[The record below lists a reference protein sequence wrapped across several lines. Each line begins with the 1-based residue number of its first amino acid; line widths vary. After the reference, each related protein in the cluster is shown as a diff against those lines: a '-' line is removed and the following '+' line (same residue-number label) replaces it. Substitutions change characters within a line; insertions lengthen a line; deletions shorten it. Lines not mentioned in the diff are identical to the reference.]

1 MIDVE
6 AAEAEVWFVSCT
18 VSFHSILA
26 NIFPLVLVKIRIKP
40 IGFSNFEILFAL
52 LTLFYDRALVIV
64 GSMAV
69 IETAFL
75 LSGVTSAPGEED
87 GGAAPENH
95 PEEYSSFISSYGEK
109 NGHLLFL
116 QVVKEPKGSIHD
128 ERPLVATF
136 SRKVHIYKHN
146 SSSVLSH
153 GNAPFSL
160 RPPQLLD
167 VEAPMSP
174 K

>member
-1 MIDVE
+1 MNDVE
-6 AAEAEVWFVSCT
+6 AEAEVWFVSCT

-26 NIFPLVLVKIRIKP
+26 NIFPLVLVIRIKP

-69 IETAFL
+69 IEAAFL